1 MQLVWPTLEHLPS
14 YKAALERG
22 WSSDNLRSEE
32 SRAEELDRI
41 RNDPA
46 GFIASLVDIEA
57 RGDPVIL
64 PDGSR
69 VKRLPGYH
77 RWMWDG
83 EFSGSIGF
91 RWDPGTEALPPTC
104 LGHIGYSVVPWK
116 QRRGY
121 ATIALREI
129 LVDAKTRGLRYVDVC
144 TQPENIASQKVITAN
159 GGVLVEKFVPPPSV
173 SRGEELRYRISLDRA
188 IAIDF

>member
-1 MQLVWPTLEHLPS
+1 MELVWPSLERLPS

-22 WSSDNLRSEE
+22 WASDNLRSEE
-32 SRAEELDRI
+32 SRREELGRI
-41 RNDPA
+41 ESDPA

-64 PDGSR
+64 PDGST

-91 RWDPGTEALPPTC
+91 RWEPGTEALPPTC

-121 ATIALREI
+121 ATLALREI
-129 LVDAKTRGLRYVDVC
+129 LEDVKTRGLRYVDIC
-144 TQPENIASQKVITAN
+144 TVPENLASQKVIAAN

-173 SRGEELRYRISLDRA
+173 GREEEWRYRISFQEA
-188 IAIDF
+188 E